1 MPTYSYKATD
11 LAGKI
16 VQGRLDAPSESEV
29 IKNIRDMG
37 CIPIRI
43 SSNGQGHGRLK
54 AILNVRNL
62 NLFQGV
68 ATKDVLLFTQDLA
81 SLLSAGLPVDRSLTI
96 LIDVAEKERFQSI
109 IREILKSVQG
119 GGYLSDALRQ
129 HPRVFPAFYVNMVRA
144 GEAGG
149 VLESVL
155 KRLASFLES
164 SQELKDYIKSA
175 LIYPIFLVAVG
186 GISIIILLTFVI
198 PRFAV
203 IFADLGHTIPLSTRI
218 LLDSS
223 DFIRSYWWL
232 LGLLIAAAIAWYRK
246 YSQTDDGRYKIDQ
259 TKLRLPI
266 FAGYLK
272 NVEMARFARTL
283 GTLIRSGVPILQAL
297 ELVKDIIGN
306 RVIAA
311 AMDGIQNRVK
321 EGDRLSQPMLETDL
335 FPPLAIQMIT
345 VGEET
350 GKLDE
355 MLLNVGRSY
364 EKSVRSTIKRFIG
377 FIEPAMILI
386 MGLVVGFIVISMLM
400 AVFSMN
406 EIPF

>member
-1 MPTYSYKATD
+1 MPFYSYKATD
-11 LAGKI
+11 LHGKV
-16 VQGRLDAPSESEV
+16 VQGNLEASSEGEV
-29 IKNIRDMG
+29 VKNIRDMG

-43 SSNGQGHGRLK
+43 STDRQVHGRLK
-54 AILNVRNL
+54 AILNVKNL
-62 NLFQGV
+62 NVFQGV
-68 ATKDVLLFTQDLA
+68 ASRDVLLFTQDLA
-81 SLLSAGLPVDRSLTI
+81 SLLAAGLPVDRSLTI
-96 LIDVAEKERFQSI
+96 LIDVAEKERFQAI

-119 GGYLSDALRQ
+119 GGYLSDAIKQ

-155 KRLASFLES
+155 QRLALFLES
-164 SQELKDYIKSA
+164 AQELKDYIKSA
-175 LIYPIFLVAVG
+175 LIYPLFLVAVG

-198 PRFAV
+198 PKFAV
-203 IFADLGHTIPLSTRI
+203 IFADLGHAIPLSTRM
-218 LLDSS
+218 LLEFS

-232 LGLLIAAAIAWYRK
+232 IAVIVAAGIAWYRK
-246 YSQTDDGRYKIDQ
+246 FSLTKEGRYKIDQ
-259 TKLRLPI
+259 VKLRFPVL
-266 FAGYLK
+266 AGYLK
-272 NVEMARFARTL
+272 NVEMARLARTL

-306 RVIAA
+306 RVIAE
-311 AMDGIQNRVK
+311 AMNSIQDRVK
-321 EGDRLSQPMLETDL
+321 EGDRLSQPMLEMDL

-364 EKSVRSTIKRFIG
+364 EKSVRNTLKRFIG